1 MANHKQAEKRSRQNE
16 KRRLRN
22 RALNSK
28 IKTSVKKFMAV
39 ITSGDAEK
47 AKELLPKVVKEVMQA
62 GAKGLFHSNKIA
74 RKISQLQKAVNSLN
88 K

>member
-1 MANHKQAEKRSRQNE
+1 MANHKQAEKRNRQNE

-28 IKTSVKKFMAV
+28 LKSSVKGFMATVASNDRTKAEEELKSV
-39 ITSGDAEK
+39 I
-47 AKELLPKVVKEVMQA
+47 KVVMKA
-62 GAKGLFHSNKIA
+62 GTKGLFHKNKIS
-74 RKISQLQKAVNSLN
+74 RKVSQLQKAFNAM